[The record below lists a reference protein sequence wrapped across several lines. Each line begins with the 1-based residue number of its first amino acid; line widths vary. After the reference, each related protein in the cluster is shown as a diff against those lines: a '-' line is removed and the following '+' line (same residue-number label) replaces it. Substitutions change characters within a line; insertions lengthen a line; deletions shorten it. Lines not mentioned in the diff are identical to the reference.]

1 MWYAFSFFS
10 VSVKQEDVRRELQDE
25 ERRQREKRPSDL
37 EHRIKIVL
45 IECRMALPG
54 AQALLGFQL
63 ANVFTQG
70 FEKLPR
76 SSQWFHFGSLLSTMI
91 CAILL
96 IAPAQYHRIAEGGED
111 TEHFHKV
118 ASRFLLGALV
128 FLAYYL
134 WPRRA
139 AEPAQQPFKTVA
151 VLPFKPLSKERLTA
165 RSRPKLGAKSAR

>member
-1 MWYAFSFFS
+1 LWYAFSFFS

-25 ERRQREKRPSDL
+25 GRRQREQRPSDL
-37 EHRIKIVL
+37 DHRIKIVL

-76 SSQWFHFGSLLSTMI
+76 SSQWIHFGSLLSTMI

-128 FLAYYL
+128 FLAPGMAGDL
-134 WPRRA
+134 LIVLRKSAGHSFWLVSRRDCCWPR
-139 AEPAQQPFKTVA
+139 FMGCG
-151 VLPFKPLSKERLTA
+151 
-165 RSRPKLGAKSAR
+165 LG